1 IEFWVTLSESADIN
15 SAVLFGVRE
24 HTVQA
29 LASTLPAP
37 AFDNRPGATLTVYPL
52 DYEHTASVTVK
63 YDGMN
68 GEHVIRLKWLFPDG
82 SEADI
87 PAK

>member
-1 IEFWVTLSESADIN
+1 NGVTHGIFPPTPVGKLRLLKDGSRLTIEFWVTLSESADIN

-37 AFDNRPGATLTVYPL
+37 AFDNRP
-52 DYEHTASVTVK
+52 
-63 YDGMN
+63 
-68 GEHVIRLKWLFPDG
+68 
-82 SEADI
+82 
-87 PAK
+87 